1 MTQTINLGPEVY
13 VTDPC
18 YSVPTWCQT
27 KLTNVLPGEW
37 IVSMIYDEKGGSNRN
52 AELYLVHKDYQG
64 KNLLY
69 DWDWLGDFG
78 VDSGQAGVFDAASYR
93 SDSAAEA
100 IKTMLRSK
108 YGRSRI
114 NWVAYNAFGFDQ
126 SVLEANFKAV
136 GIKIPN
142 NWYFSDL
149 LPIVKEL
156 YPDMKPNFKLGTVY
170 RVLNNVSEE
179 DYNKW
184 LASQKP
190 EYFTLFP
197 DKDPSK
203 KEAVAT
209 DTSSVK
215 KPMAQ
220 LSKNP

>member
-93 SDSAAEA
+93 DDAYAAGITTPEVDFSLPGDPLEGDA
-100 IKTMLRSK
+100 WYTKMCKFTLANDGWGAYAAGAVSSSG
-108 YGRSRI
+108 YGDGMYPVYGAEVDGKV
-114 NWVAYNAFGFDQ
+114 VALQLVFIDQ
-126 SVLEANFKAV
+126 SADDDDDLDEDCCNECGAELESDGSCDYCEHFK
-136 GIKIPN
+136 N
-142 NWYFSDL
+142 S
-149 LPIVKEL
+149 
-156 YPDMKPNFKLGTVY
+156 KL
-170 RVLNNVSEE
+170 E
-179 DYNKW
+179 D
-184 LASQKP
+184 
-190 EYFTLFP
+190 
-197 DKDPSK
+197 
-203 KEAVAT
+203 
-209 DTSSVK
+209 
-215 KPMAQ
+215 
-220 LSKNP
+220 

>member
-93 SDSAAEA
+93 DDAYAAGITTPEVDFSLPGDPLEGDA
-100 IKTMLRSK
+100 WYTKMCKFTQTNDGWGAYAAGVVSSSG
-108 YGRSRI
+108 YGDGMYPVYGAEVDGKV
-114 NWVAYNAFGFDQ
+114 VALQLVFIDQ
-126 SVLEANFKAV
+126 SADDDD
-136 GIKIPN
+136 
-142 NWYFSDL
+142 DL
-149 LPIVKEL
+149 
-156 YPDMKPNFKLGTVY
+156 
-170 RVLNNVSEE
+170 EE
-179 DYNKW
+179 DCCNECGAELESDGSCDYCEHFKN
-184 LASQKP
+184 
-190 EYFTLFP
+190 
-197 DKDPSK
+197 SK
-203 KEAVAT
+203 LE
-209 DTSSVK
+209 D
-215 KPMAQ
+215 
-220 LSKNP
+220 